1 MRDQRL
7 VAYTAVVDGVSA
19 MVRTSYD
26 VIDQVDGSENAF
38 SDSLEQ
44 FRHGVSLVNLVGSAA
59 MRDQITGFTMA
70 IPQVVDALAKSDLTA
85 LDAAN
90 NSLTSVGAFAILA
103 GTELDQPSLA
113 PRLLGEARGA
123 PDPKA

>member
-26 VIDQVDGSENAF
+26 VIDQVDGSEDAF
-38 SDSLEQ
+38 SDAMEQ
-44 FRHGVSLVNLVGSAA
+44 FNHGVSLVNIVGSAA
-59 MRDQITGFTMA
+59 MRDQIMGFVMS
-70 IPQVVDALAKSDLTA
+70 IPHIVDALEKGDISA
-85 LDAAN
+85 LEAVND
-90 NSLTSVGAFAILA
+90 SLTSAGAFAILA

-113 PRLLGEARGA
+113 PRLHGEAPG
-123 PDPKA
+123 DVT